1 MAGPPENDPAEF
13 KPYAGRKRQ
22 FLGLARWV
30 VPGTN
35 DRDKLRAAAT
45 DLAPGS
51 GSPIENHYLETAV
64 VADLPFPVDKH
75 RPGCSRGARVDVTE
89 QGK

>member
-1 MAGPPENDPAEF
+1 MPGPPENDPGEF
-13 KPYAGRKRQ
+13 KPYAGRKKQ
-22 FLGLARWV
+22 FLGIARWV

-35 DRDKLRAAAT
+35 DRDRLRAAAA

-64 VADLPFPVDKH
+64 VADLPFPPDGH
-75 RPGCSRGARVDVTE
+75 RLACSRGKPVDVRN
-89 QGK
+89 QGR